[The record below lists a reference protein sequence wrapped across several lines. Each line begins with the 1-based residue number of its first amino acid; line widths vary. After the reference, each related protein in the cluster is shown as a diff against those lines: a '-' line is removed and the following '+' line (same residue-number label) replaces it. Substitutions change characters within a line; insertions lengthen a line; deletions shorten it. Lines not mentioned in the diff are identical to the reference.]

1 MEWIRY
7 VVFTKGS
14 ICWSQL
20 NPLNVK
26 DVCILPHIVTQPP
39 RTYIYILSRELFPV
53 HFSCQWYMMK
63 ISIIFFSKIQY
74 GGSDMFFHRSTFF
87 TRVWWKRNQISNR
100 NWNEHLPKAVVV
112 FEKNN
117 NNIMKSEWMKKQ
129 REFWRRKGWED
140 HETGLLYKRYRI
152 FDISTVSVYVLNLFW
167 TQNYNIS
174 IFY

>member
-39 RTYIYILSRELFPV
+39 RTYMYILSTWWKFLLF
-53 HFSCQWYMMK
+53 
-63 ISIIFFSKIQY
+63 FFSKIQY

-87 TRVWWKRNQISNR
+87 TRVFWKRNRISNR